1 MKLEMTQKDKNLLI
15 MLSIFVIVVCIGYWG
30 IYPVVKE
37 IIKTDKEMDK
47 QVELQSEN
55 EMKLVQVPMLEADN
69 ASMNEKIQTVRKS
82 FFPMMD
88 SSAVDKY
95 FTGLVLG
102 YNLESYDLSIE
113 MPQDETTLQPYVYS
127 KRAQALENENSDE
140 TTEEPQ
146 GAKAEQAEI
155 DAAEESGGM
164 SDDSDSADADFGL
177 ADTEPVTTGIC
188 NATVT
193 MRLGGDEKNLQ
204 QLIEDLSNSEK
215 KIRVCNYSWSEER
228 SVSNLTE
235 DGEYDIDVQRVLT
248 ITLEIYMYKEVP
260 DDGDAE

>member
-30 IYPVVKE
+30 IYPVVKD
-37 IIKTDKEMDK
+37 IVSTNKEMDE
-47 QVELQSEN
+47 QVELQNEN
-55 EMKLVQVPMLEADN
+55 ELKLAQVPMLEVDN
-69 ASMNEKIQTVRKS
+69 ESISKNIQGVRES

-95 FTGLVLG
+95 FTSLVLG
-102 YNLESYDLSIE
+102 YNLESYDLSIQ
-113 MPQDETTLQPYVYS
+113 MPDAETELQPYTYS
-127 KRAQALENENSDE
+127 KRAEELAAQAESGD
-140 TTEEPQ
+140 TTEDPQ
-146 GAKAEQAEI
+146 GAKAERAQI

-164 SDDSDSADADFGL
+164 STDSTDDLFAGV
-177 ADTEPVTTGIC
+177 DTPVTTGIF

-204 QLIEDLSNSEK
+204 QLIEDLSNSDK

-228 SVSNLTE
+228 SISNLTE

-248 ITLEIYMYKEVP
+248 ITLEIYMYEEAP
-260 DDGDAE
+260 EDGNAE